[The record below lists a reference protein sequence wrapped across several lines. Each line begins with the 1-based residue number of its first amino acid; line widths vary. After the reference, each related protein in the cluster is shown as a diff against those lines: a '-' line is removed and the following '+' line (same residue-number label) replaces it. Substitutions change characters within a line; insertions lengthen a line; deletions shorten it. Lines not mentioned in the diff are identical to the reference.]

1 MNPKTTH
8 YFLIILCWFSF
19 DGLFAQEITLKI
31 IATNTNESEILNE
44 IDYVKNHKDSI
55 SLYAEIYKISDY
67 LKNIGYFTHTIDS
80 IKNSSTNYI
89 GYFSL
94 SDKIE
99 HAIIKVDSNSEIYFE
114 DLKLKDNFV
123 TIPIEALQNRLS
135 TISKRLDTEGKSFS
149 KVQLKDISIKGKILY
164 GNLKILLSKKRIIN
178 KIIIKDYEDFPKSY
192 LKNYFNISSLT
203 VFNQQKIK
211 EISLAS
217 KSLQFIKEIKAP
229 EVLFTKDS
237 TLLYLYLKK
246 QQNNS
251 FDGIVNFTTKEN
263 GDLLFNGNINL
274 KLNNILNTGEKFELF
289 WNSIGEERQE
299 FKVSTNI
306 PYIFNS
312 KFSPEISFSIY
323 KQDSTFLNTKFD
335 SKLFYNINPKTKLA
349 ITYTSESSEN
359 LIANIN
365 NNIETFSNSFL
376 GFQFQYNIAKND
388 YFFNDKFNLE
398 INPSIGKRTTNNN
411 TLNQFKIEASTSYIW
426 DVSLRSSIFFKNE
439 TGYLNS
445 DSFIENELFRIGG
458 ANSIRGFNE
467 QSIFTN
473 NYTYFNVEFRYL
485 TSEKSYL
492 YTITDI
498 GRADINSKNN
508 NLLGVGLGYL
518 FSTKNS
524 QINIG
529 LVLGNV
535 NSNQTSI
542 SDTKFIINWTNFF

>member
-1 MNPKTTH
+1 M
-8 YFLIILCWFSF
+8 IILCWFSF